1 MKYKIIWSG
10 LADATYYKVIA
21 QYCLLSWAK
30 LPGEKNIIHD
40 SNLIKIKGISIT
52 PWEIVPNNNSK
63 FLELSP
69 NKKPWGFWRK
79 MQSQVYA
86 YKKFKNNYDFIVLL
100 DTDIEVLDFEIDA
113 FEAMLTDFKESNH
126 IWATGQSNRRGHDS
140 GFIILNTAHPRLK
153 ELIEYYENIWESGA
167 ILNLEKPYDGH
178 AVESMFEIY
187 PSFKI
192 GNIDYGSGFHVYDLG
207 FVHYGSKIPKA
218 LRQEF
223 NGTGQEIVEHYTKD
237 RVPKKVKYLDQW
249 TKKLNYFQ

>member
-1 MKYKIIWSG
+1 MKYKLLWSG
-10 LADATYYKVIA
+10 LADENYYNVIA
-21 QYCLLSWAK
+21 QYCIPSWLK
-30 LPGEKNIIHD
+30 LPGDKNIVSD
-40 SNLIKIKGISIT
+40 TSNVSIPGILTYEWKDIENRNSSFLKI
-52 PWEIVPNNNSK
+52 N
-63 FLELSP
+63 P
-69 NKKPWGFWRK
+69 NKKPWSFWRK
-79 MQSQVYA
+79 MQCQVWA
-86 YKKFKNNYDFIVLL
+86 ARTFKEKYDFIILL

-153 ELIEYYENIWESGA
+153 ELIKYYENIWESGA